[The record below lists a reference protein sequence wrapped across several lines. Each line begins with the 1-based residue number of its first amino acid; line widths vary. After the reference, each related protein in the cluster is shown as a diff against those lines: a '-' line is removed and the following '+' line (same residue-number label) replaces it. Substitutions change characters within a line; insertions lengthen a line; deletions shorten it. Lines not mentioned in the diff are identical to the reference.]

1 MRLYNPLNGTEF
13 VTASDEE
20 DHVAIY
26 LEAGWLP
33 APEPEAKPG
42 YQPEPTIYAP
52 VEPEPEKPAAKSSK
66 SSKEEST
73 E

>member
-1 MRLYNPLNGTEF
+1 MRLYNPKSGAEF
-13 VTASDEE
+13 VTASDDE
-20 DHVAIY
+20 DHVNVY

-42 YQPEPTIYAP
+42 YQPEPTVYAP
-52 VEPEPEKPAAKSSK
+52 VVAEKPKAKPKASS
-66 SSKEEST
+66 SSEST